1 MCIENVDKL
10 QNIFLFIFALSMI
23 ILLALHI
30 LELFSYLQLL

>member
-23 ILLALHI
+23 ILLALNI